1 MSVWP
6 VITLPDK
13 CIILLRVAPATLS
26 ILSRNGFGCSFT
38 PFRTYVHS
46 KQISFLFCFT
56 SSSFVSNF
64 FYNQPFSSFINLGER
79 ERERERE
86 RRKKVSLVCQLF
98 QTHCRQ
104 FFPKFHYSILLFC
117 LQKRPVWPDTGIKKK
132 PIFSKVAQ
140 KVATAVIT

>member
-38 PFRTYVHS
+38 PFRTYVRS

-64 FYNQPFSSFINLGER
+64 FYNQPFSSFINLG
-79 ERERERE
+79 ERE

-140 KVATAVIT
+140 KEGKSCIKCKQNS